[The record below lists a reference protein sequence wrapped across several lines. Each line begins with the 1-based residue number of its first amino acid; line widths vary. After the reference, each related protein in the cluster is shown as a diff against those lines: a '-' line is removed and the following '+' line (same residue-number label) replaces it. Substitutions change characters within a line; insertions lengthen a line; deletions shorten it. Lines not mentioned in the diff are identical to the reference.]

1 MRPWPMLL
9 AALLLATPVPALA
22 AGDGSRDPGPAASD
36 GQARP
41 APVDYSRRGIGFTA
55 GATSGVG
62 FAWRQVFPSGV
73 GYSVGGGVW
82 VDQFQDISAR
92 WAAGVQGIKVLHQTD
107 WWRLYA
113 LVGVQSYGYPTYLPV
128 SPTPTAPVVS
138 PTGEP
143 AKPEA
148 VLPPVKVHESILNVG
163 GGLGLEFGG
172 PPGVTVAFELP
183 VVLGYSFGPT
193 PGLKHLLP
201 FPNLM
206 VLYNF

>member
-1 MRPWPMLL
+1 L
-9 AALLLATPVPALA
+9 LLLAPCQALA
-22 AGDGSRDPGPAASD
+22 ASDEPAK
-36 GQARP
+36 P

-62 FAWRQVFPSGV
+62 FAWRDVGKNGW

-82 VDQFQDISAR
+82 ADDFKDLSVR

-113 LVGVQSYGYPTYLPV
+113 LAGIQSYGYPTYLPQ
-128 SPTPTAPVVS
+128 SPTPTGPLVS
-138 PTGEP
+138 P
-143 AKPEA
+143 PEA
-148 VLPPVKVHESILNVG
+148 PTKAEAPASVIQPVKVHESILNIG

-183 VVLGYSFGPT
+183 VVIGYSFGPT
-193 PGLKHLLP
+193 PGLHHLLP

>member
-1 MRPWPMLL
+1 VKRWLMLMTALGLL
-9 AALLLATPVPALA
+9 AAPPALA
-22 AGDGSRDPGPAASD
+22 ASDTAA
-36 GQARP
+36 QPTA
-41 APVDYSRRGIGFTA
+41 VDYSRRGIGFTA

-62 FAWRQVFPSGV
+62 FAWREVAPSGW

-82 VDQFQDISAR
+82 ADNFKDLSVR
-92 WAAGVQGIKVLHQTD
+92 WAAGVQGMKVIHQTP

-113 LVGVQSYGYPTYLPV
+113 LAGVQSYGYPTYLPREPV
-128 SPTPTAPVVS
+128 APVDPTAGKDIAPVAV
-138 PTGEP
+138 EP
-143 AKPEA
+143 LKA
-148 VLPPVKVHESILNVG
+148 HESILNLG

-183 VVLGYSFGPT
+183 VVIGYSFGPT